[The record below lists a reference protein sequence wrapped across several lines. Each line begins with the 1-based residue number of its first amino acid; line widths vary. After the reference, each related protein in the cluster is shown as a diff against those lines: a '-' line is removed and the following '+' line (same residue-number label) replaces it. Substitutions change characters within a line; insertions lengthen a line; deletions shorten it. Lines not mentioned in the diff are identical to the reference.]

1 MEKRWVGEE
10 TSKNKHPPGFWVG
23 TILYSVEGWLD
34 GRPRRQGEEEGQ
46 LGEIRDE
53 GKGYPGNLSN

>member
-1 MEKRWVGEE
+1 MEK
-10 TSKNKHPPGFWVG
+10 KPPKIN
-23 TILYSVEGWLD
+23 ILQVSGLEKYCIQWKGGWN

>member
-10 TSKNKHPPGFWVG
+10 TPKNKHPPKYCIQWKG
-23 TILYSVEGWLD
+23 GWNC
-34 GRPRRQGEEEGQ
+34 RPRRLGEEEGQ